1 MVAVAALSPE
11 KPYLQI
17 SYRMV
22 RPDGTVI
29 WVERNSR
36 AHFDEQ
42 GRMLRIIGM
51 VADITERKRV
61 EEALKKSEEKF
72 SKAFRESPMALT
84 LTSAKDHRYLDVNET
99 FEQLTGWLRDEVI
112 GRTPFDIGIWVD
124 PSQRVEFVKQLL
136 SGDVI
141 RNLEVRYRCKDGTER
156 FGLGSAELIEIANEP
171 CILSV
176 IADISDRKRAE
187 KALSGMSRK
196 LIEAQ
201 EQERTR
207 IARDLHDGCPTTR
220 TFGNRTRTSPTKSPR
235 FGF

>member
-1 MVAVAALSPE
+1 
-11 KPYLQI
+11 
-17 SYRMV
+17 MV

-29 WVERNSR
+29 WVKRNSR

-42 GRMLRIIGM
+42 GRTLRIIGM

-124 PSQRVEFVKQLL
+124 PSQRVEFVKKLL

-141 RNLEVRYRCKDGTER
+141 RNR
-156 FGLGSAELIEIANEP
+156 
-171 CILSV
+171 
-176 IADISDRKRAE
+176 
-187 KALSGMSRK
+187 
-196 LIEAQ
+196 
-201 EQERTR
+201 
-207 IARDLHDGCPTTR
+207 
-220 TFGNRTRTSPTKSPR
+220 
-235 FGF
+235 